1 MASAD
6 EGTWWSAAGVLQWL
20 PLSAPQGRLV
30 RKQEWTK
37 RVVETS
43 HAFVKKSLFIRRLRR
58 LRHSGNPDRIGPGWI
73 THEACDDMHMQL
85 GHLIAQRGDI
95 HLVGLEGLLHQARGA
110 GDLLDQQSALG
121 SRQIMDL
128 PQIGARGHQD
138 QPGKAPVIH
147 QQQAA
152 ERPVAE
158 RNAVGGKARMEGEAI
173 RHGASLAS
181 ASAALQP

>member
-1 MASAD
+1 MASA
-6 EGTWWSAAGVLQWL
+6 
-20 PLSAPQGRLV
+20 SAPSQQLV

-43 HAFVKKSLFIRRLRR
+43 HAFIKKSLFIRCLRC
-58 LRHSGNPDRIGPGWI
+58 LRYSGNPDRIGPGWI
-73 THEACDDMHMQL
+73 TREAGDDMYMQL
-85 GHLIAQRGDI
+85 GHLVAQRGHI
-95 HLVGLEGLLHQARGA
+95 HLVGLEDLLHQARRA
-110 GDLLDQQSALG
+110 GDFLDQQRALG
-121 SRQIMDL
+121 RRQIMDL
-128 PQIGARGHQD
+128 PQIGVPRHQD